1 MSEDSSEAA
10 QSDVDLNSKARG
22 LFRASKEHFKDLG
35 PPWLVALVAL
45 AIFFV
50 SQFVAV
56 VLVSIGLAAFKPN
69 TSIVELLDQS
79 APIQFIYVLV
89 AEGLVVALTILVVKK
104 WRGLSLKAIGLGRRP
119 HLWDVARALGGIV
132 TFYAL
137 VIISWLDTVLA
148 FVALVILPPIGE
160 ETLMRGY
167 LYSGLRA
174 RMRFFLAMIIT
185 SVLFG
190 VAHLGTGSSSAPLWI
205 AGLNTF
211 LLSLVLVYLREK
223 SGALYAPMLV
233 HATNNLVAFTV
244 HFK

>member
-22 LFRASKEHFKDLG
+22 LFPASKEPFKDLG

-56 VLVSIGLAAFKPN
+56 VLVSVGRAAFKPN

-137 VIISWLDTVLA
+137 VIISSILISVFMPDLDTEELQDVG
-148 FVALVILPPIGE
+148 FDALNSWL
-160 ETLMRGY
+160 
-167 LYSGLRA
+167 
-174 RMRFFLAMIIT
+174 
-185 SVLFG
+185 
-190 VAHLGTGSSSAPLWI
+190 
-205 AGLNTF
+205 
-211 LLSLVLVYLREK
+211 
-223 SGALYAPMLV
+223 
-233 HATNNLVAFTV
+233 
-244 HFK
+244 